1 MSLSLTVELAEMV
14 CRFEHF
20 GCGTFCDSWQ
30 WKLDTYRSASSDE
43 GRYDIIFR
51 NQKKEEE
58 IPDPIRKVYEI
69 QDGFFLRT
77 VSVLPGGGTLWRC
90 VRKLSGEALLSY
102 AVNHTWSEIVLV
114 EDRSVT
120 AGQMAFEYLGHIF
133 PACGLMKDMLT
144 FHGVLL
150 EYSGY
155 GLIISAPSGTGKTT
169 HARLWRDRKR
179 ALIINGDRAAC
190 RKKDGIWTGFGIP
203 WSGTSGEQINRSV
216 HIKAV
221 VVLERGG
228 ENCAFRI
235 TEQEAFGAVLP
246 HVQCPAWDAQLTG
259 RMLGL
264 LDDFLRNIPV
274 IRLRCL
280 PDGEAVDVLAKAV
293 EDL

>member
-1 MSLSLTVELAEMV
+1 M
-14 CRFEHF
+14 
-20 GCGTFCDSWQ
+20 
-30 WKLDTYRSASSDE
+30 
-43 GRYDIIFR
+43 
-51 NQKKEEE
+51 
-58 IPDPIRKVYEI
+58 
-69 QDGFFLRT
+69 
-77 VSVLPGGGTLWRC
+77 
-90 VRKLSGEALLSY
+90 SGETLLSY
-102 AVNHTWSEIVLV
+102 TVNHTWSEIVFA
-114 EDRSVT
+114 EDRSMT

-190 RKKDGIWTGFGIP
+190 RKKGGIWTGFGIP
-203 WSGTSGEQINRSV
+203 WSGTSGEQVNRSV
-216 HIKAV
+216 PVKAL

-228 ENCAFRI
+228 ENCASRI
-235 TEQEAFGAVLP
+235 AGREAFGAVLP

-280 PDGEAVDVLAKAV
+280 PDGEAADVLAKAV

>member
-1 MSLSLTVELAEMV
+1 MTRRLFCAIGPIIIS
-14 CRFEHF
+14 FESF
-20 GCGTFCDSWQ
+20 GNLMLWKILL
-30 WKLDTYRSASSDE
+30 WKLDPFRVDNFTGNSDLSISLNPSGRKITY
-43 GRYDIIFR
+43 GKVFR
-51 NQKKEEE
+51 EEQAGFF
-58 IPDPIRKVYEI
+58 RHKVY
-69 QDGFFLRT
+69 
-77 VSVLPGGGTLWRC
+77 GTCKGALWRYE
-90 VRKLSGEALLSY
+90 RSSTSKSELSY
-102 AVNHTWSEIVLV
+102 FVSSEWNRIELL
-114 EDRSVT
+114 EDYSNT
-120 AGQMAFEYLGHIF
+120 DGHLAFEYLIQMMPGIF
-133 PACGLMKDMLT
+133 LKKDMLT

-216 HIKAV
+216 PIKAV

-246 HVQCPAWDAQLTG
+246 HVQCPAWDAELTG